1 MEKII
6 MQRGMG
12 KTTELILR
20 SAELQIPI
28 LGNRDDLLEQKALRM
43 GVQNMPK
50 PISLQSLRRGD
61 LIGPVLVDDAE
72 YVLQALLLREY
83 GAEVVAMALSPD
95 D

>member
-1 MEKII
+1 MP
-6 MQRGMG
+6 RGIG

-50 PISLQSLRRGD
+50 PISLRSLRRGG

-72 YVLQALLLREY
+72 YVLQDLLLKDY
-83 GAEVVAMALSPD
+83 GAKVVAMALSPD
-95 D
+95 N